1 MLFIEPLPTSGVVG
15 VSPSLPPAGS
25 IFIALRWDDM
35 INSGKTIGEV
45 IYETSPEYLKD
56 LDIESNKNNRVTA
69 AQFAS
74 KKPLLNTPHSPRSD
88 NMLTPDGEVVKNQ
101 PRQAHILEDFEST
114 LSQEDLDDIEAEV
127 DRRMIDKD
135 EQITAL
141 NNQIAELSSQRD
153 ELMQNEKE
161 NRAEI
166 TKLIN
171 RISILE
177 GKIERRRKRM

>member
-1 MLFIEPLPTSGVVG
+1 MGIDKFVYNVRLEKNKKLPQLG
-15 VSPSLPPAGS
+15 PSA
-25 IFIALRWDDM
+25 I
-35 INSGKTIGEV
+35 INSHRHRAQNARSLGSVTDSNTLQGKSQDQDEI
-45 IYETSPEYLKD
+45 SRQFR
-56 LDIESNKNNRVTA
+56 SNPT
-69 AQFAS
+69 F
-74 KKPLLNTPHSPRSD
+74 
-88 NMLTPDGEVVKNQ
+88 
-101 PRQAHILEDFEST
+101 EDFEST

-166 TKLIN
+166 TKLNN

-177 GKIERRRKRM
+177 DKIKRRRKRM